1 VASDIEHAL
10 GALSEHLLSR
20 RPPPLGPDQGAEAFQ
35 QHKLLAT
42 TVHQATLLD
51 ARAHESQTGAW
62 IRYFA
67 KCFPHP
73 RNGKGD
79 AGVLWTDWRTSLLKN
94 GAPGPRVLVSHGQP
108 ALHWHRD
115 GDRLCVD
122 LESMWNDFASSV
134 ERFLA
139 FLRTDDERRPI
150 VLDRAQRSA
159 VEIVF
164 VSTTSAPASGSPG
177 PVTGATASAS
187 VATAF
192 VQIPPKPPGG

>member
-1 VASDIEHAL
+1 
-10 GALSEHLLSR
+10 
-20 RPPPLGPDQGAEAFQ
+20 
-35 QHKLLAT
+35 
-42 TVHQATLLD
+42 
-51 ARAHESQTGAW
+51 
-62 IRYFA
+62 
-67 KCFPHP
+67 
-73 RNGKGD
+73 
-79 AGVLWTDWRTSLLKN
+79 VLWTDWRTSLLKC

-122 LESMWNDFASSV
+122 LESMWDDFASSV

-139 FLRTDDERRPI
+139 FLRTDNERRPI
-150 VLDRAQRSA
+150 VLERAQRSA

-164 VSTTSAPASGSPG
+164 VSLASGLPG

-192 VQIPPKPPGG
+192 VQMPPTPPGS